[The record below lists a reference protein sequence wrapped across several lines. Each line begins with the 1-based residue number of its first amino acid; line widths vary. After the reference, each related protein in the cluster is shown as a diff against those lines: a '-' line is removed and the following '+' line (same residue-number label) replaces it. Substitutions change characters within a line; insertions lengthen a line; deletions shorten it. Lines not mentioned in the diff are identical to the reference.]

1 MAQDNPYLAR
11 SISLTNYAARLAAVA
26 ERELCLQWGGGR
38 KSTSRV
44 CENLWGPD
52 AGGE

>member
-26 ERELCLQWGGGR
+26 ERELCLQWGGA
-38 KSTSRV
+38 
-44 CENLWGPD
+44 
-52 AGGE
+52 AGAVGGCRGYDRLYRGLL